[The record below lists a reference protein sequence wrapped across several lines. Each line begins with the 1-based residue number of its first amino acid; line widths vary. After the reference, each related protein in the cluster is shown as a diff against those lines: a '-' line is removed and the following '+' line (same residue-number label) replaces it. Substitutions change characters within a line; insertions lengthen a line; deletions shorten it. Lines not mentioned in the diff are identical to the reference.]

1 MTTTV
6 FDPTLHPRHLTGTF
20 APKIM
25 SAPEVTVEADDD
37 LESRRSFGDDND
49 NGDGDGFDGYWADS
63 GRGIPSPENDLE
75 LFWGHARLV
84 PFSATCL
91 LPEASSR

>member
-37 LESRRSFGDDND
+37 LESCRYFGDDND
-49 NGDGDGFDGYWADS
+49 NGDGDGFDGY
-63 GRGIPSPENDLE
+63 GLILGGGFPRPKTI
-75 LFWGHARLV
+75 
-84 PFSATCL
+84 
-91 LPEASSR
+91 